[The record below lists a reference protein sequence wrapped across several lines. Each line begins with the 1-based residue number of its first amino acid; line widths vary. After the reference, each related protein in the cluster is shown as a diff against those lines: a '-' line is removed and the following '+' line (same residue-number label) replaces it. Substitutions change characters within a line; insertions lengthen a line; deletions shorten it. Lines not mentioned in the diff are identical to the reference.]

1 MNIYIYDIET
11 FPNVFTIT
19 FFDVNKKLC
28 TTFEIS
34 FRKNQAVFLF
44 DYLREIKLSNG
55 FMVGYNNVGF
65 DYPVLHLIMSYS
77 PAQVTYDLIYDK
89 AMSLINT
96 EWNNRFGSIIWDP
109 TIDQIDLMKVHHFDN
124 AARSTS
130 LKILEINM
138 GMEDVRELPFDPGTV
153 LTSNQIDELIK
164 YNIHD
169 VRATFD
175 FYKLTIDEIA
185 FRESLF
191 DKYQLK
197 ALNFS
202 DSKIG
207 TEIFIKS
214 LEESGIPCFEK
225 QGRRKKARQTIRDNI
240 NLKECV
246 LDYIQFNNTEFNRI
260 LNFFK
265 SKSITET
272 KGVFNNLQCEVEGME
287 YIFGTGGLHA
297 SLNDT
302 LIKSSSTLL
311 IVDVD
316 VKSYYPNL
324 AIKNKIYPEHLGE
337 EFCLIYE
344 KLYNQRNSYAKKTP
358 ENAALKIAL
367 NGTYGNSGNVYS
379 PFYDLKYLLTITI
392 SGQLSLLML
401 VDMLIELPTLN
412 IIQCNTDGVTYS
424 VHPDYSNTARKICK
438 EWEQITA
445 LELEEAIYS
454 RFWIRDV
461 NNYIAEYANGDLKR
475 KGAFRFGDELGW
487 HQNHSSQVVAKAV
500 SAYLVH
506 GDNISAFIR
515 SHSKRYDFMLNVKI
529 PKNSKLYIG
538 DIQTSNIL
546 RYYMSEE
553 GDYLTKV
560 MPAKGPVGEYKRA
573 NKLTDEYYETIKAE
587 AGSNWD
593 ARINTKNKSVYEERS
608 MSIQSGYKV
617 LPCMR
622 ASLLQPNLIN
632 YQFYIDQAYK
642 LIDMVIN
649 VIDHQEK

>member
-19 FFDVNKKLC
+19 FFNVNAKSCL
-28 TTFEIS
+28 TFEIS
-34 FRKNQAVFLF
+34 TRKNQAVFLF
-44 DYLREIKLSNG
+44 DYLREIKLAKG
-55 FMVGYNNVGF
+55 YMVGYNNIGF

-77 PAQVTYDLIYDK
+77 PVRITHGLIYDK

-138 GMEDVRELPFDPGTV
+138 GMADVRELPFTPGTI

-175 FYKLTIDEIA
+175 FYSHSIDEIK
-185 FRESLF
+185 FRESLL
-191 DKYQLK
+191 DKYQLN

-214 LEESGIPCFEK
+214 LEESGIPCFERK
-225 QGRRKKARQTIRDNI
+225 EGRKKARQTIRDSI
-240 NLKECV
+240 DLKDCV
-246 LDYIQFNNTEFNRI
+246 LDYIKFNNPEFNVI
-260 LNFFK
+260 LDFFK

-272 KGVFNNLQCEVEGME
+272 KGVFNNLQCEVEGIE

-297 SLNDT
+297 SLNNT

-401 VDMLIELPTLN
+401 VDMLIELPTLS

-424 VHPDYSNTARKICK
+424 VHHDYSNTARLICK
-438 EWEQITA
+438 EWEKITA

-461 NNYIAEYANGDLKR
+461 NNYVAEYANGDLKR

-500 SAYLVH
+500 SAYLIN
-506 GDNISAFIR
+506 GDNITDFISR
-515 SHSKRYDFMLNVKI
+515 HTNMYDFMLNVKI

-538 DIQTSNIL
+538 DVQTSNIL
-546 RYYMSEE
+546 RYYMSKQ
-553 GDYLTKV
+553 GGHLTKV
-560 MPAKGPVGEYKRA
+560 MPAKGPLNEYKRA
-573 NKLTDEYYETIKAE
+573 NKLTDEYYEAIKAE
-587 AGSNWD
+587 VGRNWD

-608 MSIQSGYKV
+608 MAIQFGYKV
-617 LPCMR
+617 LPCMQ
-622 ASLLQPNLIN
+622 ASLLQPDLID

-642 LIDMVIN
+642 LINMVTN